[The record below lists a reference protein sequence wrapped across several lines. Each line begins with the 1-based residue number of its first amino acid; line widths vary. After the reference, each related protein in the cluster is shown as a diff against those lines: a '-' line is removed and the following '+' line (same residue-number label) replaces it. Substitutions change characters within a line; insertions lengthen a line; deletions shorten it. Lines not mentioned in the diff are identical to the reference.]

1 MKLNDTL
8 EMTRTNRTDF
18 RRMKRLL
25 SCASKDPTRPV
36 INKVQVKKTESG
48 ITITAT
54 DGRRMRTDR
63 FDLEAA
69 PGIYDI
75 KVNSGSSVF
84 LMKNR
89 EGLRFP
95 KTEQVIPSLDPQ
107 DAYALKGP
115 GKCFVVWAAAAQGC
129 LLDPER
135 IALAEDEAVTLYVQK
150 LRPDLSPAVM
160 KNADTLFL
168 LMPCRVKEAWGQQL
182 EQIRTAR
189 AA

>member
-75 KVNSGSSVF
+75 KVNSGTSVF

-89 EGLRFP
+89 ERLKFP
-95 KTEQVIPSLDPQ
+95 DTGRVIPSLDPQ

>member
-1 MKLNDTL
+1 MKLNDTI
-8 EMTRTNRTDF
+8 EMNRKNRIDF

-25 SCASKDPTRPV
+25 ACASKEPTRR
-36 INKVQVKKTESG
+36 ISNKVQVKKTESG
-48 ITITAT
+48 RTITAN

-75 KVNSGSSVF
+75 KVNSGTSVF

-89 EGLRFP
+89 ERLRFP
-95 KTEQVIPSLDPQ
+95 DTGRVIPSLDPQ

-160 KNADTLFL
+160 KNDETLFL
-168 LMPCRVKEAWGQQL
+168 LMPCRGTEAWYQEL
-182 EQIRTAR
+182 EAIRTAK